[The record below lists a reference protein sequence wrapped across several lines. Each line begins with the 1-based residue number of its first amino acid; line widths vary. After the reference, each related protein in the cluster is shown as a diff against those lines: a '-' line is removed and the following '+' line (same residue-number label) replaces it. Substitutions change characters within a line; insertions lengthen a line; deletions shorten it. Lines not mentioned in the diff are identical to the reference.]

1 LSATA
6 STRAPDAA
14 AAAPPQP
21 VKVDGGKPQ
30 EVILVVED
38 DALMRRIAT
47 ESLNKLGY
55 TAIDTESA
63 AHALTAL
70 DTRDD
75 IALLFT
81 DIMMPDVNGKAL
93 ADRRRPGLKV
103 IYTTGYTPTPWC
115 MAACSTPACSF

>member
-47 ESLNKLGY
+47 ESLNNW
-55 TAIDTESA
+55 A
-63 AHALTAL
+63 
-70 DTRDD
+70 TR
-75 IALLFT
+75 
-81 DIMMPDVNGKAL
+81 P
-93 ADRRRPGLKV
+93 
-103 IYTTGYTPTPWC
+103 
-115 MAACSTPACSF
+115 STPKARRMH